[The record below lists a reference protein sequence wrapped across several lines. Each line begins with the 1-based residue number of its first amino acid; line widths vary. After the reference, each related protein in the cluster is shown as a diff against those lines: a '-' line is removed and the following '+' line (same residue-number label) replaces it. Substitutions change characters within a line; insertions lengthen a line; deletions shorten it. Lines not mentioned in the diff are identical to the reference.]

1 MQKTKRSKFVV
12 VAIVIFSM
20 VAMYGFMP
28 TVNAASMQAASITLG
43 DSAPSATATSTVSFN
58 LVTTLPAGGYVE
70 VDLSATDFGVIATS
84 SIDCGT
90 GGVASTTG
98 TVVTCSYAGGL
109 DTSEHEFEIQ
119 LTNAAAGEKNGTIT
133 AYTSADVEIET
144 TQVAMYVISAVTVSA
159 TVNAT
164 LTFALSGTTTGAV
177 VNGATTTVDTSGDAT
192 AIPFGTLT
200 DGNQKT
206 AGQDI
211 TVATNATNG
220 YTVTVVQNQDMTSGA
235 GATIDAFIDGTP
247 DAGSPWQGPAGTLG
261 APGTYGHMGLTAD
274 DAGLSTLAYVGL
286 TTGTVQTV
294 MSHTGVADGISSGV
308 GYASVAY
315 SVEISALQ
323 EAGDYNSTLTYVCTP
338 SY

>member
-98 TVVTCSYAGGL
+98 TVVTCSYAAGL

-200 DGNQKT
+200 DGNQKI

-211 TVATNATNG
+211 TVATNGTNG
-220 YTVTVVQNQDMTSGA
+220 
-235 GATIDAFIDGTP
+235 F
-247 DAGSPWQGPAGTLG
+247 
-261 APGTYGHMGLTAD
+261 
-274 DAGLSTLAYVGL
+274 
-286 TTGTVQTV
+286 
-294 MSHTGVADGISSGV
+294 DGISNS
-308 GYASVAY
+308 YTAN
-315 SVEISALQ
+315 SAKVQVLKAQ
-323 EAGDYNSTLTYVCTP
+323 DTNHRICARKNHIFQKP
-338 SY
+338 HR